1 MPAQTSIGF
10 WVLEGVGILLCVL
23 LLAGQTVALIDYD
36 LTVSLGLQEPA
47 SEITEIGVIF
57 NKAFGAADTF
67 LYLPLLVI
75 GLVGFWFRRM
85 WGTIALAAALGITA
99 YWPIFSLY
107 ALYAA
112 IGTPGFTF
120 SRHTSYTFMLVP
132 ISVYA
137 LWGLVFLYRTR
148 DRLR

>member
-1 MPAQTSIGF
+1 MLFFKYFRADLDHPENPANDRF
-10 WVLEGVGILLCVL
+10 ILSK
-23 LLAGQTVALIDYD
+23 GH
-36 LTVSLGLQEPA
+36 A
-47 SEITEIGVIF
+47 S
-57 NKAFGAADTF
+57 
-67 LYLPLLVI
+67 PL
-75 GLVGFWFRRM
+75 
-85 WGTIALAAALGITA
+85 
-99 YWPIFSLY
+99 LY